1 MNEKYAKMLK
11 DFKQF
16 HSGNCTPNHREK
28 DNSAQS
34 RALSGIKKMSV
45 KRLAQTTR

>member
-1 MNEKYAKMLK
+1 MNEKHAKMLK
-11 DFKQF
+11 DYKQF
-16 HSGNCTPNHREK
+16 HSGNRTPNHRDK

-45 KRLAQTTR
+45 KRLTETTR